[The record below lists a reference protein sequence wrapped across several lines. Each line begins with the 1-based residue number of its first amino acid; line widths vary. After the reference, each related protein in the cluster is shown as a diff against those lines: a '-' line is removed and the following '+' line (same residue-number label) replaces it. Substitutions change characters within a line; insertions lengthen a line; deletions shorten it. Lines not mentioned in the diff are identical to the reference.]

1 MVKDS
6 LKAINKAL
14 AKQEKKRKKLADKKK
29 KLKMHYDAKKDV
41 YKVKMKGKT
50 YLLKLKKPVRKLR
63 TRKAKDALKE
73 HLKNLSK
80 TNAAPVGQVAP
91 PEHSGNSLPATRS
104 QPNPKKNLQNVSQQ
118 ASPDALAIPDAQA
131 KYAMFAGYNQAEQ
144 TGQKE

>member
-73 HLKNLSK
+73 HLKIFLK
-80 TNAAPVGQVAP
+80 LMR
-91 PEHSGNSLPATRS
+91 HR
-104 QPNPKKNLQNVSQQ
+104 
-118 ASPDALAIPDAQA
+118 
-131 KYAMFAGYNQAEQ
+131 
-144 TGQKE
+144 